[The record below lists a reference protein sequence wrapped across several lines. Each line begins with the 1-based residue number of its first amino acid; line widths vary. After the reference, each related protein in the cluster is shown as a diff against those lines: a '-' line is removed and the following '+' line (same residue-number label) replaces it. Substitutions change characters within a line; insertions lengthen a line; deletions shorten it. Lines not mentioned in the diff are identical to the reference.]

1 MSIYKTPYETTIGSG
16 LVTHSIEHS
25 IKEAFI
31 KDMLQDNNLDVITSL
46 EFKPVFIT
54 GYRSSES
61 NIPFFAHPLAI
72 ENYKGLDFIC
82 SDIRP
87 FIKQADYDVNN
98 IQFRNQTEFNLAKHR
113 LILNLAWLSGASEQI
128 HSTLDLPAE
137 VFAGWL
143 SDVLAKNFALDPK
156 DQLTIFVATLYYY
169 HSLFS
174 SQSFLS
180 DDNLQSIAFHTIKV
194 SKATSQ
200 FVTDVFS
207 QITETIKKLHI
218 KQFGIQE
225 YCLVIR
231 TVVENV
237 RLDKLN
243 AGILITL
250 TGNSWYG
257 LNGKEILAV
266 SLEHP
271 PSWCAMVYA
280 ALTQKTYKH
289 SLIAKVGE
297 RFTKGTRLKDFTL
310 AFETL
315 IENYIETK
323 DDNGI
328 AHMGYPL

>member
-1 MSIYKTPYETTIGSG
+1 MSIYRTGYDTTIGSG

-31 KDMLQDNNLDVITSL
+31 KDMLQDQNLDVITSL
-46 EFKPVFIT
+46 EFKPVFVT
-54 GYRSSES
+54 GYSSSES

-72 ENYKGLDFIC
+72 ENYKGFDFIC

-87 FIKQADYDVNN
+87 FVKQGDFDINN
-98 IQFRNQTEFNLAKHR
+98 LQIRNQTEFNLAKYR
-113 LILNLAWLSGASEQI
+113 LILNLAWLSGSIEQI
-128 HSTLDLPAE
+128 HTTLDLPTE
-137 VFAGWL
+137 IFAGWL

-156 DQLTIFVATLYYY
+156 DQLTVFVTTLYYY

-174 SQSFLS
+174 SQSFLT
-180 DDNLQSIAFHTIKV
+180 DDNIQSIAFHTIKV
-194 SKATSQ
+194 SKSTSQ
-200 FVTDVFS
+200 FVTDIFS
-207 QITETIKKLHI
+207 KITETLKSLNV

-231 TVVENV
+231 AVLENV

-243 AGILITL
+243 AGVLITL

-271 PSWCAMVYA
+271 PSWCALVYA

-289 SLIAKVGE
+289 ALITKVAE
-297 RFTKGTRLKDFTL
+297 RFTKGTRLKDFTQ
-310 AFETL
+310 AFEIL
-315 IENYIETK
+315 VENYIEVK
-323 DDNGI
+323 NDNGLY
-328 AHMGYPL
+328 GL